1 MAITLKNHTPSLYV
15 FGDSF
20 SVVGPTKNRTPNPI
34 IPDWQWNVS
43 LAKRLRMDLQSIA
56 EFGTS
61 NDWILLMVTQ
71 RLHEFKS
78 GDIVIVQ
85 TTEPQRYWFFEDN
98 PSISNVGSGDDM
110 SNEGIST
117 EQQTAIKLY
126 WKYLHTNDK
135 DQLRHEANYAYLNTL
150 KWLCSN
156 MGVKLI
162 ILPGFSLPNLFPIA
176 GPAINGTLQTV
187 SLGEFVDKRAGEE
200 WYSRPN
206 TPDQRLNHLSQHN
219 HKIISERLF
228 DHIKQ
233 DKDLDLTTGYLQKYL
248 SVATQK
254 TEQLNPEPIQ
264 HTMIGDE

>member
-1 MAITLKNHTPSLYV
+1 MAVELKNHTPSLYL

-43 LAKRLRMDLQSIA
+43 LANRLGMDLQPIA

-71 RLHEFKS
+71 RLHQFKS
-78 GDIVIVQ
+78 GDVVIVQ
-85 TTEPQRYWFFEDN
+85 TTDAQRYWFFEDD
-98 PSISNVGSGDDM
+98 PSISNPS
-110 SNEGIST
+110 SSKYIST
-117 EQQTAIKLY
+117 EKQTAVKLY
-126 WKYLHTNDK
+126 WKHLHTNDK

-150 KWLCSN
+150 KWICSN
-156 MGVKLI
+156 IGVKLI
-162 ILPGFSLPNLFPIA
+162 ILPGFSLPSLFPIA

-187 SLGEFVDKRAGEE
+187 SSGEFVNKRAGEE
-200 WYSRPN
+200 WYDRPK

-228 DHIKQ
+228 AHINQ
-233 DKDLDLTTGYLQKYL
+233 DKDLDFTTGYLQNYL
-248 SVATQK
+248 SVDTQQA
-254 TEQLNPEPIQ
+254 EQLNPEPIQ
-264 HTMIGDE
+264 YTVQGE